1 VTPPLLRARS
11 ARISLAWR
19 TVQQDLP
26 TLRLRIFAVLA
37 D

>member
-1 VTPPLLRARS
+1 VHDCFEVD
-11 ARISLAWR
+11 IEVVWR

-26 TLRLRIFAVLA
+26 TLRLRVFAVLT